1 MTAHFGFTILG
12 SGSSGNATVL
22 HGPEGCF
29 LLDAGFSMK
38 ELCRRMEAME
48 INPCSIRALLLTH
61 EHQDHIR
68 GCRVFAD
75 HFRIPVYLTPDT
87 CRDMAARHLLGE
99 KKCLISPGSPFTL
112 CGLRVEPFSIPH
124 DVDATAYVFT
134 CGERKFGFATDLGH
148 VNMLVMQKLSGCDA
162 LVIEANHDTAM
173 LRDSKRPLHVK
184 RRILG
189 RQGHL
194 SNDSV
199 LEALNGLLT
208 EKTRSLTFAHLSG
221 ECNDESLLEGLAS
234 ERLFQLGRADV
245 PFRIARQSAPLET
258 IWL

>member
-1 MTAHFGFTILG
+1 
-12 SGSSGNATVL
+12 
-22 HGPEGCF
+22 
-29 LLDAGFSMK
+29 
-38 ELCRRMEAME
+38 
-48 INPCSIRALLLTH
+48 
-61 EHQDHIR
+61 
-68 GCRVFAD
+68 
-75 HFRIPVYLTPDT
+75 
-87 CRDMAARHLLGE
+87 
-99 KKCLISPGSPFTL
+99 
-112 CGLRVEPFSIPH
+112 
-124 DVDATAYVFT
+124 
-134 CGERKFGFATDLGH
+134 
-148 VNMLVMQKLSGCDA
+148 
-162 LVIEANHDTAM
+162 M